1 HQYPPRRRPITPAL
15 PPLLPGH
22 RTRPA
27 PPRRRTWPD
36 PATTGSFAQ
45 SLLISD
51 SACQANRRD
60 SPENVWN
67 MCVAWQGPLGW
78 VGARILPP
86 APRPPARRPRRVDWS
101 PRKDTI
107 ARAHPCGPRQTD
119 PNLDPTFPG
128 VVLTCTDA
136 EATAAFYRDIADLP
150 LEATGDEDYTYFAA
164 DVDGVQIALHGAE
177 AFADYSFPPVAESNL
192 THLYF
197 RIPDQ
202 AE

>member
-1 HQYPPRRRPITPAL
+1 
-15 PPLLPGH
+15 
-22 RTRPA
+22 
-27 PPRRRTWPD
+27 
-36 PATTGSFAQ
+36 
-45 SLLISD
+45 
-51 SACQANRRD
+51 D
-60 SPENVWN
+60 SPEYVWN
-67 MCVAWQGPLGW
+67 MRVAWQGPLGW
-78 VGARILPP
+78 VGARSVPP

-101 PRKDTI
+101 HRKDTT
-107 ARAHPCGPRQTD
+107 ARAYPCGRGRREPIMESTLRGMFL
-119 PNLDPTFPG
+119 P
-128 VVLTCTDA
+128 CTDA

-202 AE
+202 AEFLERIRHAGTPLIAVDEVVVTVEDPDGRKVMFGTA